1 MPSVSIWPHSTSCL
15 VFASKQTIVVIVG
28 TGGYQCRPIGL
39 AQTRTFST
47 ARKSFGLSAAI
58 MLWLTGSP
66 WVPNDPN
73 KYILYPW
80 VFHLPSFAAIHSVP
94 TFVPLHVPVL
104 IGDVYEQLPTIK
116 VVKLAPFAWECF
128 FNCVC
133 ASIQAWESFCH
144 KKTRWGTQTYWQHE
158 LKYTVCNHGN
168 PGVSVSV
175 CPAYTRTI

>member
-1 MPSVSIWPHSTSCL
+1 MFNFCRQTSIHPIKSLFLVDIFRWFYNNCSNYAISIQLASLCL
-15 VFASKQTIVVIVG
+15 LLLFASKQTIVVIVG
-28 TGGYQCRPIGL
+28 TRGYQCRPIGL

-80 VFHLPSFAAIHSVP
+80 MFHLPSFAAIHSVP

-133 ASIQAWESFCH
+133 ASIQAWESFC
-144 KKTRWGTQTYWQHE
+144 YE
-158 LKYTVCNHGN
+158 
-168 PGVSVSV
+168 
-175 CPAYTRTI
+175 